1 MNRSDI
7 EKLIEKDVKDI
18 VDLLFE
24 TDCLRPELTRKNMS
38 AFEEYLKSVIVCRA
52 KSLSNA
58 SRSEINITKTL
69 N

>member
-1 MNRSDI
+1 MNRSDV

-18 VDLLFE
+18 VDLLFDTE
-24 TDCLRPELTRKNMS
+24 CLRPELTRKSMS
-38 AFEEYLKSVIVCRA
+38 AFEEYLKSVIICRA